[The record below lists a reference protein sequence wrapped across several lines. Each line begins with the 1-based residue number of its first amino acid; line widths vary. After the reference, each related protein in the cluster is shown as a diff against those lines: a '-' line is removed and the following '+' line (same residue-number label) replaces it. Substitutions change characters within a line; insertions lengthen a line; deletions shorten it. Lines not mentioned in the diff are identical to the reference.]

1 MAEKATFKKSDDRRA
16 WYKRLTPLAWVAIIA
31 LLACCAGCS
40 VVGSKWAIPVIRPP
54 QETWATET
62 PTAAPTDTPEP
73 TGGPTLTP
81 TQWWEGDVTVTPE
94 PAELPIPF
102 PAWWSEE
109 MTQGEDGQWRP
120 PEEVVEMVKEHYD
133 EKTAAYKAFVE
144 AGPPDLDGFEEAM
157 PTYFS
162 GDYLANQRAIV
173 SSIRAGERDVG
184 LCTWDLC
191 LITPQEFSEDGLSC
205 SVGVA
210 CQEGTCVQIDP
221 DTGTVTSS
229 DAMAHSG
236 LSVFRTIYDPNDGRW
251 KIDHLAEYVPPP
263 Q

>member
-1 MAEKATFKKSDDRRA
+1 MVQKAMFKKSDDRRA

-31 LLACCAGCS
+31 LALCCGGCS
-40 VVGSKWAIPVIRPP
+40 IVGANWAIPVVFPP
-54 QETWATET
+54 QEVWATET
-62 PTAAPTDTPEP
+62 PVPTAPTAEP
-73 TGGPTLTP
+73 TEGPTLTP
-81 TQWWEGDVTVTPE
+81 TEWWEGEMTATPE
-94 PAELPIPF
+94 STEASIPF

-109 MTQGEDGQWRP
+109 MTQGEDGQWWP
-120 PEEVVEMVKEHYD
+120 PDEVVAMVREHYD

-221 DTGTVTSS
+221 DTGAVTSS